1 MAHLPAL
8 LALVFS
14 PLMTGMQDQALTNV
28 TPKITATVDL
38 TGPKETGGA
47 AVVVDDAT
55 KQQLDALAANFQ
67 KEATDHYQ
75 LIIKTLK
82 LEDKPAATDHVNII
96 VTYAYTGVAATH
108 GSKNGPTIDVSAKYA
123 LSHPKDSGLIV
134 HEMTHVVQHYTHHI
148 QGSGWLTEGIAD
160 YVRWIVF
167 EPQNNHQKL
176 TREKANPK
184 GSYRTTAAF
193 LNFVAQK
200 YNADLVPKLNA
211 AMQDGTYT
219 DDLFITLTG
228 KSIEKLGGEWQETF
242 GA

>member
-1 MAHLPAL
+1 MAYLT
-8 LALVFS
+8 ALVALVLS
-14 PLMTGMQDQALTNV
+14 PLMTGAQDQAATNV

-38 TGPKETGGA
+38 TGPKETGGTP
-47 AVVVDDAT
+47 VVVDDAT

-82 LEDKPAATDHVNII
+82 LEDKPASTDHVNII
-96 VTYAYTGVAATH
+96 LTYAYTGVAATH
-108 GSKNGPTIDVSAKYA
+108 GSKDGPTIDVSAKYA
-123 LSHPKDSGLIV
+123 LAHPKDSGLIV
-134 HEMTHVVQHYTHHI
+134 HEMVHVVQAYHHRL
-148 QGSGWLTEGIAD
+148 QGTGWLTEGIAD

-193 LNFVAQK
+193 LNFVARK
-200 YNADLVPKLNA
+200 YDADLVPKLNA

-219 DDLFITLTG
+219 DDLFTKLTG
-228 KSIEKLGGEWQETF
+228 KSIETLGGEWQESL

>member
-1 MAHLPAL
+1 MVHLPAL
-8 LALVFS
+8 VALVLS
-14 PLMTGMQDQALTNV
+14 PMMSGRQQQVPTNV
-28 TPKITATVDL
+28 TPTITATVDL

-82 LEDKPAATDHVNII
+82 LEDKPASTDHVHII
-96 VTYAYTGVAATH
+96 LTYSYSGVAATY
-108 GSKNGPTIDVSAKYA
+108 GAKDGPTIKVSAKYA
-123 LSHPKDSGLIV
+123 LAHPKDSGLIV
-134 HEMTHVVQHYTHHI
+134 HEMTHVVQHYTHHL
-148 QGSGWLTEGIAD
+148 QGDGWLVEGIAD

-167 EPQNNHQKL
+167 EPQNNHQML

-200 YNADLVPKLNA
+200 YDADLVPKLNA

-219 DDLFITLTG
+219 DDLFKTITG
-228 KSIEKLGGEWQETF
+228 KSIETLGGEWQESL